1 MDFRFTAEEKLR
13 QEVRRFM
20 EAEITDELIRDS
32 RLANRRSAVSRSFLR
47 KLGEKGWIAAAW
59 PREYGG
65 LECTHIEK
73 QIIRDEIAYFIGTL
87 LLLNADIV
95 APIFIQYGSEEQKEK
110 FLRPLGRGEITFTIG
125 YSEPGSGSD
134 LASLKM
140 EAKADGDD
148 YVINGQ
154 KMFSSGADQDDYHF
168 LLARTNPDVPRH
180 KGLSLFI
187 VDLKSPGITIRP
199 LQGMAARTTEVFY
212 DSVRVPRA
220 NMLGEK
226 DKAWFYIIAAL
237 AWERSWIIGES
248 IQSFDE
254 LLAFIKEKKDCA
266 ANPLIRQRLAALA
279 IELEVTR
286 LLSYRVVWMQTNGI
300 APYAEAAIAK
310 VFGSEVDRHLAQE
323 TVNILGPYS
332 LLNEQSKWVP
342 LKGDM
347 EFLVRDSVRRTITR
361 GTSEVLRTLVAQ
373 RGLGLPVG

>member
-1 MDFRFTAEEKLR
+1 
-13 QEVRRFM
+13 
-20 EAEITDELIRDS
+20 
-32 RLANRRSAVSRSFLR
+32 
-47 KLGEKGWIAAAW
+47 
-59 PREYGG
+59 
-65 LECTHIEK
+65 
-73 QIIRDEIAYFIGTL
+73 
-87 LLLNADIV
+87 
-95 APIFIQYGSEEQKEK
+95 
-110 FLRPLGRGEITFTIG
+110 
-125 YSEPGSGSD
+125 
-134 LASLKM
+134 
-140 EAKADGDD
+140 
-148 YVINGQ
+148 
-154 KMFSSGADQDDYHF
+154 
-168 LLARTNPDVPRH
+168 
-180 KGLSLFI
+180 
-187 VDLKSPGITIRP
+187 
-199 LQGMAARTTEVFY
+199 
-212 DSVRVPRA
+212 
-220 NMLGEK
+220 MLGEK

-254 LLAFIKEKKDCA
+254 LLTFIREKKDCA

>member
-1 MDFRFTAEEKLR
+1 MDFKLAVEEKLR

-32 RLANRRSAVSRSFLR
+32 RLANRRSAVSRSFMR

-254 LLAFIKEKKDCA
+254 LLTFIREKKDCA

>member
-1 MDFRFTAEEKLR
+1 MDFKLAVEEKLR

-20 EAEITDELIRDS
+20 EAEISDELIRDS
-32 RLANRRSAVSRSFLR
+32 RLANRRSAVSRSFMR

-168 LLARTNPDVPRH
+168 LLARTNPGVPRH

-254 LLAFIKEKKDCA
+254 LLTFIREKKDCA

>member
-1 MDFRFTAEEKLR
+1 MDFKLAAEEKLR

-20 EAEITDELIRDS
+20 EVEISDELIRDS
-32 RLANRRSAVSRSFLR
+32 RLANRRSAVSRSFMR

-220 NMLGEK
+220 NMIGEK

-254 LLAFIKEKKDCA
+254 LLTFIREKKDCA

-323 TVNILGPYS
+323 TMNILGPYS